1 MRMPFSPSHHGP
13 VALVAFTLVLLARRA
28 DGSESSTASL
38 ETVAP
43 SLLDKASIVLTPNWR
58 RGPQPSALL
67 SHWRRKADGDVVASR
82 STAGDRCPTK

>member
-1 MRMPFSPSHHGP
+1 MNRISKSAANVGRHDTEGTMRMPFSPPRHGP

-43 SLLDKASIVLTPNWR
+43 SLLDEASIVLTPN
-58 RGPQPSALL
+58 
-67 SHWRRKADGDVVASR
+67 
-82 STAGDRCPTK
+82 